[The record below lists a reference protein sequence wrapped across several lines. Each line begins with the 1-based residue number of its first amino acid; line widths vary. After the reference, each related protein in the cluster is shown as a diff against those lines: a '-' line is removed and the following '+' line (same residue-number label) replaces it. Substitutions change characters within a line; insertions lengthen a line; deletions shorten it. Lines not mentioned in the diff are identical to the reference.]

1 MPSKA
6 ASKPAARAE
15 PTPAAAAA
23 TIATPA
29 STPASAVERIYAV
42 SELPED
48 VRRSLPA
55 LPLGGAMY
63 SKNAADRM
71 LIVGGQVLRE
81 GDTIAPD
88 LKLEQIR
95 LKSAVFRYKSYRYEV
110 SY

>member
-1 MPSKA
+1 LV
-6 ASKPAARAE
+6 
-15 PTPAAAAA
+15 
-23 TIATPA
+23 
-29 STPASAVERIYAV
+29 SAVERIYAV

-71 LIVGGQVLRE
+71 LIVGGQVLHE

-95 LKSAVFRYKSYRYEV
+95 LKSAVFRFKAYRYEV